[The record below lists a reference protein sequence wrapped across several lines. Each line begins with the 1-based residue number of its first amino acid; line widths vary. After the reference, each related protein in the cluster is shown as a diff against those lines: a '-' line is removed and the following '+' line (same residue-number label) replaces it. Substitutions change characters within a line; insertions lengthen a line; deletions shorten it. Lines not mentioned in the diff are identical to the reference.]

1 MILNTK
7 QDNYIYIHEKY
18 YKNNNQNQNYLFMI
32 KEFLCLI
39 ITNSSILNLLVSS
52 IIVIWKI
59 HTSNV
64 KFATRYLLLFQ
75 NEKLREAW
83 DEFNDIKEE
92 NDTIMS
98 KKIGYCGLIDIYSSY
113 IFYGGI

>member
-39 ITNSSILNLLVSS
+39 ITNSSNSFI
-52 IIVIWKI
+52 
-59 HTSNV
+59 
-64 KFATRYLLLFQ
+64 F
-75 NEKLREAW
+75 
-83 DEFNDIKEE
+83 FNY
-92 NDTIMS
+92 N
-98 KKIGYCGLIDIYSSY
+98 
-113 IFYGGI
+113 